1 MTTEKTI
8 SPLGES
14 SSSGAAR
21 RYAHSPEYRAQHD
34 KLAPCRVI
42 ARAVILGRADKGL
55 TQEGLGAAIGTTG
68 SAISRIESGTRPVKL
83 ETLGKLGAAL
93 DITFAVGSPGGAG
106 SQCVVVPQV
115 AIEVPGES
123 RPAGQ
128 DADSPPSAMHAKGR

>member
-14 SSSGAAR
+14 ASSGAAR
-21 RYAHSPEYRAQHD
+21 RYAHSPEYRDQHD

-42 ARAVILGRADKGL
+42 ARAIILGRADQGL
-55 TQEGLGAAIGTTG
+55 TQEKLGAAIGTTG

-93 DITFAVGSPGGAG
+93 DITFVGGSPGGA
-106 SQCVVVPQV
+106 SSECVVIPQA
-115 AIEVPGES
+115 AIEVAGES
-123 RPAGQ
+123 RPANH
-128 DADSPPSAMHAKGR
+128 DADSPPSAIHAKGR